1 MMRSSPIAL
10 VRCFV
15 CFFKQKTADESRI
28 RDWSSDVC
36 SSDLLFSRRIIKA
49 WVDDPR
55 GAPPAEVPDLYRL
68 ADPRRATL
76 NQRHRERTAERRRL
90 DRRCDAALRRA
101 DPCRVRR
108 HDMRAAFEG
117 TARSDGQP
125 TEIRSLMGIV

>member
-1 MMRSSPIAL
+1 MSRPPPRSTP
-10 VRCFV
+10 
-15 CFFKQKTADESRI
+15 TDT
-28 RDWSSDVC
+28 
-36 SSDLLFSRRIIKA
+36 LFPDTTLFRSIIKA

-90 DRRCDAALRRA
+90 DRRCDPALRRA

-117 TARSDGQP
+117 TACVQRFEADELPPIGP
-125 TEIRSLMGIV
+125 PPFGRHRRAAADEIVGPLR